1 MGMSLEAVRARQD
14 APFLE
19 RFIAAHEPF
28 ILRAASRC
36 CGRRITREDDE
47 FSVALLAFN
56 EAVKGYDSS
65 SGPFG
70 AFAGLVVGRRL
81 ADYHRSLSRFEA
93 EVPLTPQVF
102 DGDVDPDGADA
113 PMQYSVKEKIA
124 SATQHSAKEEIEAAD
139 EELKPYGFSF
149 YELEK
154 CAPRTQKTRRAC
166 ACAVE
171 ALLSTATLFA
181 GLQNSHCLPITALS
195 KESGVAV
202 KLLERHRKFIIA
214 AALLLDGD
222 YPVLSYRLKRSI
234 NTGGFRNAPSSW
246 G

>member
-1 MGMSLEAVRARQD
+1 MGMSLEAVRAGQD

-28 ILRAASRC
+28 ILRVASRC

-56 EAVKGYDSS
+56 EAVKGYDSA

-93 EVPLTPQVF
+93 EVPLAPHVF
-102 DGDVDPDGADA
+102 DGDVDAEEADA
-113 PMQYSVKEKIA
+113 PMQYAVKEKIA
-124 SATQHSAKEEIEAAD
+124 SVIQHSAAEEIEAAD
-139 EELKPYGFSF
+139 EELRPYGFSF
-149 YELEK
+149 YELER
-154 CAPRTQKTRRAC
+154 CAPRTQKTRQAC
-166 ACAVE
+166 GCAVGT
-171 ALLSTATLFA
+171 LLNTATLFA

-202 KLLERHRKFIIA
+202 KVLERHRKFIIA

-222 YPVLSYRLKRSI
+222 YPVLSYRLKCSI
-234 NTGGFRNAPSSW
+234 NSGVSHNVSSW